1 MLPMDLTDIGVL
13 WTQQGAHIIKV
24 HQQKCYSLILIK
36 LNLVLTMVLDNLDL
50 NLVSISYQMD
60 LN

>member
-1 MLPMDLTDIGVL
+1 MHLTDIGVL

-24 HQQKCYSLILIK
+24 HQQKCFFDSNQIESRP
-36 LNLVLTMVLDNLDL
+36 DDGFGQLDL
-50 NLVSISYQMD
+50 NLVLISYQMD